1 MQAMPP
7 MNTRPSQADAAR
19 PGAHGVRLDLRF
31 PAAVQPR
38 GHDAA
43 ALVRAL
49 YAAGIVWRLGA
60 RGPRAFDC
68 WSLTQLVQ
76 QHLFGRA
83 LMDVDLGARPSRTDI
98 LRAVALHPAHAQWRA
113 REAEEGAM
121 HGDVVTMA
129 HRSAPWHVGT
139 WLSLDGGVV
148 LHCAEEAGLRVD
160 DARSLRASGWAA
172 LRFYGFQGD
181 AA

>member
-1 MQAMPP
+1 
-7 MNTRPSQADAAR
+7 MNTRLSPADAMVS
-19 PGAHGVRLDLRF
+19 GAHGVRLALRF
-31 PAAVQPR
+31 PAGVAPR

-49 YAAGIVWRLGA
+49 YAAGIVWRLGG

-68 WSLTQLVQ
+68 WSLTQIVQ

-98 LRAVALHPAHAQWRA
+98 LRAVAMHPAHAQWRA
-113 REAEEGAM
+113 IETGKDAM

-160 DARSLRASGWAA
+160 DVQSLRASGWAA
-172 LRFYGFQGD
+172 LRFYRFQGD